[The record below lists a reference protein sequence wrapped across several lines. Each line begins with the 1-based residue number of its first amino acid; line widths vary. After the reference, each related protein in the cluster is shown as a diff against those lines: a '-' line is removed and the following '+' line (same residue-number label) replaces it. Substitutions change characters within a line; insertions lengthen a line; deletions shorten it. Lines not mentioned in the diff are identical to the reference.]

1 MKVTKLERRQP
12 RSRHDCTTGAPS
24 FSSIALVTKS
34 ITDVS
39 AVTQCNFSS
48 RCSGFG
54 MRVANWVHA
63 SVVSRAHGARLPRR
77 THERRT
83 VWTCGLQFRDD
94 AVQGHRSN
102 QEARCR
108 R

>member
-1 MKVTKLERRQP
+1 VTTALLGVCTVLCTATTPGSRDLEHLSPRPTTVQIVDMMVQTKSDETTRRENDDEEDEERARRRQA
-12 RSRHDCTTGAPS
+12 T
-24 FSSIALVTKS
+24 
-34 ITDVS
+34 
-39 AVTQCNFSS
+39 
-48 RCSGFG
+48 
-54 MRVANWVHA
+54 
-63 SVVSRAHGARLPRR
+63 PRR